1 MKRVLNYIA
10 AGVLAAL
17 LAPSCSTEDVDN
29 IPEGQGLITMNVETG
44 TRAAGDLVEIEDCTV
59 SVYDLNQEGAL
70 VRKYAKGNCPEQ
82 IALVAGK
89 YRIKVQYGQKPAAA
103 SFDDCYYEGESA
115 DITLEAGASRTATVV
130 CIPQSLAVEV
140 HFGDNF
146 AEIFNSYAADVT
158 LGDEVAN
165 GSLRYTENKTGYFT
179 LPEEV
184 SEMAWTFTGE
194 HKTKGTITK
203 TATFAVEAGKKYA
216 LGFQFSPDMPGY
228 ISTEVITLELGNSV
242 DWADEFN
249 FSNDPEIT
257 SPNGNFF
264 FEPQVYTG
272 EAMTVQVDAQAEISK
287 LAVEAAGRK
296 FDLMTAG
303 EAVSVDFSASKC
315 NATITLN
322 RPFFNFA
329 CGDTAVTFTVEDADG
344 GQAEK
349 TATIRMEE
357 GILPVAEA
365 DYDLWSN
372 RVVLRAKSNGA
383 APVIKMRRAG
393 DSEWQTATA
402 VAEGDGY
409 AVTFASAWSES
420 RNGSDIAVYT
430 PDTTKGVFANH
441 TYEVV
446 AEIGDL
452 ISETTF
458 TTPCEQ
464 PIVNWNMADGT
475 NSCFTTSNRYATFWG
490 SGNNSF
496 ASALCVHGYY
506 DGKSCAVLKSVMAG
520 ALGINMLASGNL
532 FTGTFYRPS
541 TTGTVGFG
549 QPYAWKARPT
559 ALRIQHHATIGKVN
573 QQKHKKDGVHPQ
585 EIGDQDEAI
594 VYIAIVDWDQPHNV
608 SSGTGAP
615 SGVWSPD
622 APSTATDASGNAMKI
637 VGYGIYRIGASTEV
651 DGLVGKDIEIVYYDK
666 ELKPSKQYSL
676 VISCATNYYGDF
688 MCGCDSN
695 ELYITDFEWVY

>member
-10 AGVLAAL
+10 AVALAAL
-17 LAPSCSTEDVDN
+17 LAPSCSTDVADH

-44 TRAAGDLVEIEDCTV
+44 TRAAGDNVEVSDCTV
-59 SVYDLNQEGAL
+59 AIYDLNQEGAL

-89 YRIKVQYGQKPAAA
+89 YRVKVQYGQKPAAA

-115 DITLEAGASRTATVV
+115 DIVLEAGASQTANVV

-140 HFGDNF
+140 HFGENF

-158 LGDEVAN
+158 LGDGVTD
-165 GSLRYTENKTGYFT
+165 GSLRYTENRTGYFT

-184 SEMAWTFTGE
+184 TEMAWTFTGE
-194 HKTKGTITK
+194 HKTKGTIAK

-216 LGFQFSPDMPGY
+216 LGFRFSPDMPGY
-228 ISTEVITLELGNSV
+228 ISTEVITLEIGASA
-242 DWADEFN
+242 DWDDEFN

-257 SPNGNFF
+257 SPNGSFF
-264 FEPQVYTG
+264 FEPQVYSG
-272 EAMTVQVDAQAEISK
+272 EAMTVQVDAQAEITR
-287 LAVEAAGRK
+287 LAVTAAGRT
-296 FDLMTAG
+296 FDLMAAG
-303 EAVSVDFSASKC
+303 EAVSAVFSESKC
-315 NATITLN
+315 SATLTLN
-322 RPFFNFA
+322 PSFFNFA
-329 CGDTAVTFTVEDADG
+329 CGDTEVTFTVEDADG

-349 TATIRMEE
+349 RATIRMEE

-372 RVVLRAKSNGA
+372 SVVLRARSNGA
-383 APVIKMRRAG
+383 VPVIKMRRTG
-393 DSEWQTATA
+393 DSEWQQAAA
-402 VAEGDGY
+402 VAEGDRY
-409 AVTFASAWSES
+409 AVTFTPAWSES
-420 RNGSDIAVYT
+420 QNGSGITIYT
-430 PDTTKGVFANH
+430 PDPTKGVFANH
-441 TYEVV
+441 SYEVV

-452 ISETTF
+452 TSVTTF

-464 PIVNWNMADGT
+464 PITNWNMADGMS
-475 NSCFTTSNRYATFWG
+475 SCFTTSNRYATFWG

-496 ASALCVHGYY
+496 ASALCAHGNYG
-506 DGKSCAVLKSVMAG
+506 GKSCAILKSTMAG

-549 QPYAWKARPT
+549 QPYAWQARPT
-559 ALRIQHHATIGKVN
+559 ALRIQHRAAVGKVN
-573 QQKHKKDGVHPQ
+573 QQKHKKDGEHPQ
-585 EIGDQDEAI
+585 NIGDQDEAI
-594 VYIAIVDWDQPHNV
+594 IYIAIVDWDQRHDV
-608 SSGTGAP
+608 SSGTSAP

-622 APSTATDASGNAMKI
+622 APSTATDSSGNAMKI
-637 VGYGIYRIGASTEV
+637 VGYGIYRIGASTEG
-651 DGLVGKDIEIVYYDK
+651 DGLVGKDIGIVYYDK

-695 ELYITDFEWVY
+695 ELYVTDFEWVY